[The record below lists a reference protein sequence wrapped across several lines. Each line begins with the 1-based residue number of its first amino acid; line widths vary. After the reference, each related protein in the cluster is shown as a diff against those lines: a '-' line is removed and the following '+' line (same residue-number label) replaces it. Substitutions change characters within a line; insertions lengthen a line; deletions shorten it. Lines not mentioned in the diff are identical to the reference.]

1 MEEKEVF
8 YFSGIP
14 TFDRN
19 AWAKILKET
28 EAKQNVDYVYVN
40 ETECLPQEPEFD
52 SIANATLISE
62 YSDS

>member
-14 TFDRN
+14 TFDQK

-28 EAKQNVDYVYVN
+28 EAKQTVDYTDENTVW
-40 ETECLPQEPEFD
+40 LDAEFE
-52 SIANATLISE
+52 SFNNATLILKS
-62 YSDS
+62 SDS